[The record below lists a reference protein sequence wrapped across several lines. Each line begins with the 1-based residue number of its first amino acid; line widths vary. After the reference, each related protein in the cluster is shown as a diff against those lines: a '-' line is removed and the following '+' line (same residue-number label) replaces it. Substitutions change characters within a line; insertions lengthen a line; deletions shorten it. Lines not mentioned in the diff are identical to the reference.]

1 MKNIDSWIRFG
12 WKVPFKL
19 LKKQKRT
26 LMECSTRNPKSHAFG
41 HRQKLVQHRIE
52 EHRNFVPIDRST
64 CDNDDSRRCTSKM
77 KLKCNNLHLAE
88 LQNSPSLLG
97 LSNGH
102 DDSLLIAALVN
113 DLIGKGYAFGTY

>member
-1 MKNIDSWIRFG
+1 
-12 WKVPFKL
+12 
-19 LKKQKRT
+19 
-26 LMECSTRNPKSHAFG
+26 MECSTRNPKSHAFG